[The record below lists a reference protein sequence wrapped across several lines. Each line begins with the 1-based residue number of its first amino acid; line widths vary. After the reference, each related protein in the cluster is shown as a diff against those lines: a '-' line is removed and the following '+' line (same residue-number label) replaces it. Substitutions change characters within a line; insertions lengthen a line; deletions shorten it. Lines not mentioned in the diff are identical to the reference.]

1 MRFLRVA
8 NRKPACCK
16 GLEYCKPSRRQNRSS
31 PCGAAAARG
40 RGHPAN
46 THDPTKCR
54 CATPERVTAVTPFY
68 PNPWRKKCWGP
79 FTAFR
84 LERYD
89 DNGSSNEEGNDRGGW
104 GGSNGSRGAAE
115 LYRDAANWR
124 EALQSPRCQDGN
136 QPARALLSIFHACA
150 LALVGTPTSTNG
162 GVSCQS
168 SAATTPWG
176 N

>member
-1 MRFLRVA
+1 MKISYTPGVVDKLTFQQW
-8 NRKPACCK
+8 C
-16 GLEYCKPSRRQNRSS
+16 GLAARDADWVGGK
-31 PCGAAAARG
+31 AAASM
-40 RGHPAN
+40 P
-46 THDPTKCR
+46 
-54 CATPERVTAVTPFY
+54 
-68 PNPWRKKCWGP
+68 KKMLKG
-79 FTAFR
+79 AM
-84 LERYD
+84 
-89 DNGSSNEEGNDRGGW
+89 GGW